1 MFHDAACVNLS
12 QRVSHDKFVLSLRG
26 QLRLIDLEAGGGCV
40 LRAAGLLAALSR
52 YLAINSPTIT
62 VAAYYAC
69 IDDVVAVRES
79 LFMQSWSPAS
89 DSRLVLLSL
98 VIMRI
103 LTQFYVGLA
112 WQPARDALSKVSAG
126 AITGA
131 GWCMMQCCTVV

>member
-1 MFHDAACVNLS
+1 M
-12 QRVSHDKFVLSLRG
+12 
-26 QLRLIDLEAGGGCV
+26 

-112 WQPARDALSKVSAG
+112 WQPARDALSKVSG
-126 AITGA
+126 NAITGA
-131 GWCMMQCCTVV
+131 G